1 MLEKINIQLGRLV
14 ELLAISGDLNEV
26 ESIRSWN
33 IGPRTEGWYD
43 EDWSVDEK
51 EFRVKRGNRWVRITV
66 YAYFDDGKREFRGNS
81 IGPIS
86 PLRLSAAVAI
96 LRRIAG
102 NSALT
107 IYYDSKEESGG
118 VVTDQGMAVLF
129 GSGSGRRKNQLD
141 VTKIVN
147 DVGLYPG
154 QADVGATA
162 NLLSVCWPELD
173 IAESGLEGADGGC
186 EGKGGFNYWRKKY
199 SIRNLSEAR
208 IKNKV
213 P

>member
-1 MLEKINIQLGRLV
+1 MPEKVNVQLGRLI

-86 PLRLSAAVAI
+86 PLRLSAAVAT
-96 LRRIAG
+96 LQKIAG
-102 NSALT
+102 NSELT
-107 IYYDSKEESGG
+107 TYYDSKEESGG
-118 VVTDQGMAVLF
+118 VVTDRGLVVLF
-129 GSGSGRRKNQLD
+129 GSGTGKRKNRLD
-141 VTKIVN
+141 VTKIIN
-147 DVGLYPG
+147 DVGLYSSQTG
-154 QADVGATA
+154 VRATA
-162 NLLSVCWPELD
+162 NLLSMSWPELD
-173 IAESGLEGADGGC
+173 IAESGLEGADGRGA
-186 EGKGGFNYWRKKY
+186 GKNGFKYWRKKY